1 LCDNARPSQLNWI
14 LTEQAFAKFLACL
27 DTDSVRA
34 GEKYETLRDA
44 LVKFLDWRGALFP
57 EDLVDETFNRVARKL
72 DEGEA
77 INDIAAYCHG
87 VARLVFLQSLEHPS
101 NKRVEFEELLSS
113 EIPAPMNETEATDPR
128 RECLGRCL
136 NQLPAENRKLIT
148 EYYRKERREKIDNR
162 ILLAERLGIP
172 LNALR
177 SRTQR
182 IRDKLERCITLC
194 AKNIRQR

>member
-1 LCDNARPSQLNWI
+1 LNWI
-14 LTEQAFAKFLACL
+14 LTEQAFAKFLTCL

-34 GEKYETLRDA
+34 GEKYEALRDA
-44 LVKFLDWRGALFP
+44 LVKFLDWRGAIFP

-77 INDIAAYCHG
+77 INDVAAYCHG

-101 NKRVEFEELLSS
+101 SKRVEFEELLSA
-113 EIPAPMNETEATDPR
+113 EIPAPMKETEATDPR
-128 RECLGRCL
+128 RECLNRCL
-136 NQLPAENRKLIT
+136 SQLPAENRKLIT
-148 EYYRKERREKIDNR
+148 DYYRKERRQKIDNR
-162 ILLAERLGIP
+162 ILLAEKLGIP

-182 IRDKLERCITLC
+182 IRDKLERCIALC
-194 AKNIRQR
+194 TKNIRQR